1 MSLNDIHLSPFL
13 VEQLYKK
20 TLVDVNPLKP
30 VILADKT
37 KSISFL
43 GKNEKEILLV
53 VNETETVFLSDVD
66 LNLLVSIL
74 SACKLT
80 LADVALINFDKN
92 KTASYNILM
101 EKFVPKCILLFGVNP
116 TELSFPLHFPK
127 YQLQQYNNQT
137 YVCSTSL
144 KVLGEDISQKK
155 ELWLCLQKYFF
166 NP

>member
-92 KTASYNILM
+92 KTA
-101 EKFVPKCILLFGVNP
+101 
-116 TELSFPLHFPK
+116 
-127 YQLQQYNNQT
+127 
-137 YVCSTSL
+137 
-144 KVLGEDISQKK
+144 
-155 ELWLCLQKYFF
+155 
-166 NP
+166 